1 METPL
6 FTVDNTRRQKDT
18 EMFGGRFEGKSDLF
32 GDIADARLFCR
43 LEEAQNRESTTIRKR
58 FHNPL
63 EVFLRYS
70 VTYHTH
76 LFYHSRELEKRG
88 RELLLTGGGEEA
100 PEDDAEGDE
109 DVEPAERVDALGI
122 GRGLGNP
129 RQAEAH
135 GIYQVIEYDGDR
147 NIPNCE
153 FQPFSKSFG
162 ICEKENDRND
172 GEHLSEEDER
182 KSFI

>member
-1 METPL
+1 
-6 FTVDNTRRQKDT
+6 
-18 EMFGGRFEGKSDLF
+18 MFGGRFEGKSDLF

-70 VTYHTH
+70 VTYHAH

-109 DVEPAERVDALGI
+109 DVEPTEWVNALGI

-129 RQAEAH
+129 
-135 GIYQVIEYDGDR
+135 G
-147 NIPNCE
+147 
-153 FQPFSKSFG
+153 
-162 ICEKENDRND
+162 
-172 GEHLSEEDER
+172 
-182 KSFI
+182 